1 MEPNL
6 CCIILVIIL
15 ASLLASKPFLLL
27 RKQRQNR
34 PPSPFSLPL
43 IGHLHLVK
51 EPMNRTLEALSAKYG
66 DIMQLQLGVRRV
78 LVLTSPSAVEECF
91 TKNDIV
97 FANRPSTL
105 STKHFS
111 YNNTTISIAPY
122 GEHWRNLRRIAALEI
137 FSPARIAVFA
147 KTRKRELDLLLGELQ
162 RDSKLGGGGWT
173 RVDLKSK
180 FIELS
185 FNVLSMTMAGKRY
198 YGENVGDTEE
208 ARRVRFIMREM
219 LEHSGNTNLGDLL
232 PFLQWVDFQ
241 GLEKR
246 FANLMG
252 KLDRFLQDLV
262 NERREMASKEKEEC
276 GGSHESLEKT
286 MIGHLLS
293 LQESDQAEYYTDE
306 LIKGIILVLLV
317 AGTDTM
323 SISMEWAMALL
334 LNHPES
340 IKKIRSEIEAN
351 VPKDRQLDE
360 QDLPKLTYLQNVIT
374 ETLRL
379 YPPVPF
385 LIPHESSEDCVVG
398 GYDIS
403 KGTMLL
409 VNLWA
414 IHRDPRSWED
424 PTKFIPERHE
434 TGRKQDAG
442 FMLPFGAGRRKC
454 PGGGIAT
461 RVLGLT
467 LGAMIQAFEWERV
480 DGEPVDMTEGT
491 GFSIPKVKALE
502 AVCKPREA
510 TMEYSFI

>member
-1 MEPNL
+1 M
-6 CCIILVIIL
+6 
-15 ASLLASKPFLLL
+15 
-27 RKQRQNR
+27 
-34 PPSPFSLPL
+34 
-43 IGHLHLVK
+43 
-51 EPMNRTLEALSAKYG
+51 
-66 DIMQLQLGVRRV
+66 
-78 LVLTSPSAVEECF
+78 
-91 TKNDIV
+91 
-97 FANRPSTL
+97 FANT
-105 STKHFS
+105 
-111 YNNTTISIAPY
+111 
-122 GEHWRNLRRIAALEI
+122 RR
-137 FSPARIAVFA
+137 
-147 KTRKRELDLLLGELQ
+147 RELDLLLVELL
-162 RDSKLGGGGWT
+162 RDSKLGGGST
-173 RVDLKSK
+173 TVDLKSM

-185 FNVLSMTMAGKRY
+185 FNVLSMTIAGKRY
-198 YGENVGDTEE
+198 YGENVEDAEE

-219 LEHSGNTNLGDLL
+219 LEHSGNMNLGDIL
-232 PFLQWVDFQ
+232 PFLQWVDFH

-262 NERREMASKEKEEC
+262 NERRELVLKEKESA
-276 GGSHESLEKT
+276 GSHERLEKT

-293 LQESDQAEYYTDE
+293 LQEDEPEYYTDE

-351 VPKDRQLDE
+351 VPKDRLLDE

-385 LIPHESSEDCVVG
+385 LIPHEASEDCTVG

-414 IHRDPRSWED
+414 IHRDPRLWED
-424 PTKFIPERHE
+424 PTKFKPERHE
-434 TGRKQDAG
+434 TGKEDG

-467 LGAMIQAFEWERV
+467 IGAMIQTFEWERV
-480 DGEPVDMTEGT
+480 DGELVDMTEGT

-510 TMEYSFI
+510 TLEYFLI